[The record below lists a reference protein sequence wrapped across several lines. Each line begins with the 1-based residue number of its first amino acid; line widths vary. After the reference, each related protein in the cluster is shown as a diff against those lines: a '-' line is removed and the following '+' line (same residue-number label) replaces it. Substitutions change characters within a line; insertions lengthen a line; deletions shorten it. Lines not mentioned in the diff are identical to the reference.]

1 MSERSLRV
9 KVYVDGGARGN
20 PGPAG
25 AGVVICD
32 KADGQALLER
42 GIYLGR
48 ATNNVAEYR
57 GLLAGLEMALT
68 LGAAEAEV
76 FSDSQLMVR
85 QMKGVYRVR
94 NEGLR
99 PLHEEANILAG
110 RLRKFSITHVRR
122 EKNTQADKLVNM
134 AIDLK
139 RTVECLD
146 AQ

>member
-1 MSERSLRV
+1 MSEKSLRV
-9 KVYVDGGARGN
+9 EIYVDGGARGN

-32 KADGQALLER
+32 RADGQALLER

-57 GLLAGLEMALT
+57 GLLAGLEMALA
-68 LGAAEAEV
+68 LGAAEAAV
-76 FSDSQLMVR
+76 FSDSELMVR

-99 PLHEEANILAG
+99 PLHQEAQTLAG
-110 RLRKFSITHVRR
+110 RLRKFAISHVRR
-122 EKNTQADKLVNM
+122 EKNAQADKLVNL

-139 RTVECLD
+139 RTVEGLE